1 MAFLAPLFFAALLT
15 LAVPVII
22 HLTQREKKQV
32 VEFPSLMFLQR
43 IPYQSVRRRRIRD
56 WPLLAMR
63 LAAILLIVLAFA
75 RPFMRSSPVALV
87 SAMGP
92 REVVVL
98 LDHSYSMSYGDRWDR
113 ARAAARRTVQSLG
126 AADHATLILFGT
138 GAELQVRAT
147 ADLGRVLAAIDAST
161 LSAEATRY
169 GPGLKLAQRVL
180 TESHLPN
187 REVVMISDFQR
198 NGWVRDDSLR
208 LPVGT
213 KFTPVPISDAQPANV
228 AVSSVLPQRSIFSG
242 QERIT
247 VAAGIVNRGPA
258 PVTNLKVDLDI
269 DGRTLES
276 QTITVQP
283 ATPASVTFQPFTL
296 ARPFTRGTVKIG
308 DDKLKQDNAFNFV
321 MSPAQ
326 RLPVLI
332 LEPPGAARDSSLF
345 LQRALAIGTAPAF
358 QVDLR
363 QADNVSSAD
372 LDKHRVVILND
383 AAALSSGEA
392 IKHYVAQGG
401 GLLVVLGE
409 HAVWGTDSN
418 GILPGVPGN
427 VVDRAGRGGSLAELD
442 FSHPILELFKAP
454 RSGDLTTGRFFR
466 YRAITMKEPSA
477 AEKAAGQVPS
487 ERVIA
492 RFDDGAVAMAERKI
506 GSGKV
511 AVWSSTLDNYWNDLA
526 LKPVYLPFI
535 HQVVRYLATYEEPPN
550 WFTVGQVVDPAHQ
563 LQTSGFGLQTGTG
576 AMILTPAGRRIE
588 QTGTP
593 TPVLLDQT
601 GFYEI
606 HGRNQQGVVTIA
618 SNPDTVE
625 SDLSTIDAQEL
636 RAAVAGGAGSNTA
649 IADDTIVTPEDQ
661 ERRQNFWWYLLMAG
675 IALLGLETFISN
687 RMKGPIEGTM
697 LTPTVGTGVTG
708 GGSVT
713 GV

>member
-63 LAAILLIVLAFA
+63 LAALLLIVLAFA
-75 RPFMRSSPVALV
+75 RPFMTKPTVALA

-98 LDHSYSMSYGDRWDR
+98 LDHSYSMAYGDLWDR

-126 AADHATLILFGT
+126 AADHATLVTFGT

-208 LPVGT
+208 LPAGT
-213 KFTPVPISDAQPANV
+213 IFTPVAISDPKPANV
-228 AVSSVLPQRSIFSG
+228 AVSSVLPTRTIFSG

-247 VAAGIVNRGPA
+247 VVAGVMNRGPA
-258 PVTNLKVDLDI
+258 AVSNLKVSLDI

-276 QTITVQP
+276 QSITVQP
-283 ATPASVTFQPFTL
+283 NTPASVTFQAFTL

-308 DDKLKQDNAFNFV
+308 DDKLKEDNAFNFV

-332 LEPPGAARDSSLF
+332 VEPPRASRDTSLY
-345 LQRALAIGTAPAF
+345 LQHALAIGTAPAF
-358 QVDLR
+358 EVEVK
-363 QADNVSSAD
+363 QADNVSSSE
-372 LDKHRVVILND
+372 LDRHRVVILND
-383 AAALSSGEA
+383 TAALSSGDA
-392 IKHYVAQGG
+392 VKHFVAQGG

-418 GILPGVPGN
+418 DILPGVPGN
-427 VVDRAGRGGSLAELD
+427 IVDRPGRGGSLAELD
-442 FSHPILELFKAP
+442 YSHPMLELFKAP
-454 RSGDLTTGRFFR
+454 RSGDLSTARFFR
-466 YRAITMKEPSA
+466 YRSIEMRTQPA
-477 AEKAAGQVPS
+477 AEKTAGQAPA

-492 RFDDGAVAMAERKI
+492 RYDDGAVAMAERKI
-506 GSGKV
+506 GSGSV
-511 AVWSSTLDNYWNDLA
+511 IMWSSTLDNYWNDLA
-526 LKPVYLPFI
+526 LKPVYLPFV
-535 HQVVRYLATYEEPPN
+535 HQMVRRLGTYEEPPN
-550 WFTVGQVVDPAHQ
+550 WYTVGQVVDPAHL
-563 LQTSGFGLQTGTG
+563 LQTAGFGLQTGTG
-576 AMILTPAGRRIE
+576 AMILTPAGKRIE
-588 QTGTP
+588 QSGTP
-593 TPVLLDQT
+593 TPVLLDQM
-601 GFYEI
+601 GFYEV

-618 SNPDTVE
+618 SNPDTTE
-625 SDLSTIDAQEL
+625 SDLSVLDAQEL
-636 RAAVAGGAGSNTA
+636 KAAVAGTAGSNSGTG
-649 IADDTIVTPEDQ
+649 DDTVVSPEDQ

-687 RMKGPIEGTM
+687 RMKGPIEGT
-697 LTPTVGTGVTG
+697 TVAPVAGAGAGGTGL
-708 GGSVT
+708 
-713 GV
+713 